1 MKLNYKPLDGA
12 APPLKAVLA
21 EDTRVQQETAA
32 LRLARVQ
39 VLLIQERMR
48 ALQPAGL
55 RGADGV
61 VKEVLGVPTLALC
74 G

>member
-1 MKLNYKPLDGA
+1 M
-12 APPLKAVLA
+12 
-21 EDTRVQQETAA
+21 QQETAA

-61 VKEVLGVPTLALC
+61 VKEVLGVPTLALR